1 MIQGLDGRGHGRC
14 AFDWSRGCK
23 LYSSARMSTNFP
35 ALPFHNRD
43 AYHSLTPMAHP
54 LTNDAIPMPE
64 SSDKKSADVV
74 PISAAGHRSTQRAPG
89 GEDSKAMEIEP
100 AAPKSAEPSTEV
112 FAVFG
117 VEPEIQAYAM
127 AKYSRSSLSMKESLR
142 EISSQKAEKFLNT
155 FYFQYGHRSIADLA
169 HIALAVERLSILAAI
184 ELADEQRWDGQER
197 STRYQDFKKSGY
209 FTPDFGSDDDSRKLY
224 RETLDFL
231 FAEYEALSA
240 HMTQHLINIT
250 PKPSDMKQ
258 DAYERTLKARAFDIT
273 RYLLPLA
280 TNTSLGEIVNAR
292 TLEMQV
298 AHLLSHTHREVRTLG
313 ESLKKAATGAAYNV
327 NADSLRD
334 LVERIRKVDPLLG
347 SQAEQELLREV
358 RVAPTLV
365 KYADPNEYEMATR
378 RELRQAASELMADE
392 PLAPSKAIVD
402 LLDEEPLEVEIAT
415 TLLYEH
421 SHHSYR
427 QIRQAVQVA
436 GERRRREIIDL
447 GLRHRGKHDEML
459 RGFRAGQQFRFDIL
473 MDAGGFRDMHR
484 HRRCIQVMQGFTTQH
499 GYEMLLDVE
508 DAGMSVR
515 FDLAMRRVQAAVE
528 NLAGRKTP
536 EAEENSQY
544 AIPLAFRKRAL
555 FKMDFAEAVYIS
567 ELRTTPAGHVSYRN
581 VAYAMYEAVARKYPA
596 LAKYFR
602 VHDVTAPV
610 DLLQR

>member
-1 MIQGLDGRGHGRC
+1 MTPIV
-14 AFDWSRGCK
+14 
-23 LYSSARMSTNFP
+23 TNE
-35 ALPFHNRD
+35 
-43 AYHSLTPMAHP
+43 
-54 LTNDAIPMPE
+54 AIAMPE
-64 SSDKKSADVV
+64 PPNQKAFSPDPSSPS
-74 PISAAGHRSTQRAPG
+74 SGHRSPQRASTT
-89 GEDSKAMEIEP
+89 ENP
-100 AAPKSAEPSTEV
+100 AVPQPLPDQGQDKLREAARDQASSAEV
-112 FAVFG
+112 FAVYG

-142 EISSQKAEKFLNT
+142 EMNTQKAEKFLNT

-209 FTPDFGSDDDSRKLY
+209 YIPDFGADDEARRLY
-224 RETLDFL
+224 CETLDFL

-240 HMTQHLINIT
+240 HMTQHLISIT
-250 PKPSDMKQ
+250 PKPADMKQ
-258 DAYERTLKARAFDIT
+258 EAYERTLKARAFDIT

-292 TLEMQV
+292 TLETQV
-298 AHLLSHTHREVRTLG
+298 AHLLSHTHTEVRQLG
-313 ESLKKAATGAAYNV
+313 KSLKNAAASAAYNL
-327 NADSLRD
+327 NAESSRD
-334 LVERIRKVDPLLG
+334 LVEQIRKLSPELG
-347 SQAEQELLREV
+347 ARAERELLHEV

-365 KYADPNEYEMATR
+365 KYADPNPYEMESR
-378 RELRQAASELMADE
+378 RELRQAARELLKSEQ
-392 PLAPSKAIVD
+392 LAPSKAIVD

-421 SHHSYR
+421 CHFSYR
-427 QIRQAVQVA
+427 QVRQALQVS
-436 GERRRREIIDL
+436 GERFRREIIDL
-447 GLRHRGKHDEML
+447 GLRHRGKYDEML

-473 MDAGGFRDMHR
+473 MDIGGFRDMHR

-499 GYEMLLDVE
+499 GYEMLLDVQ
-508 DAGMSVR
+508 DAGMR
-515 FDLAMRRVQAAVE
+515 FRFETAMRRGQAAVE
-528 NLAGRKTP
+528 KLAARNAS

-544 AIPLAFRKRAL
+544 IIPLAYRKRAL

>member
-1 MIQGLDGRGHGRC
+1 M
-14 AFDWSRGCK
+14 SP
-23 LYSSARMSTNFP
+23 STNVVIMP
-35 ALPFHNRD
+35 KPSNPNSPD
-43 AYHSLTPMAHP
+43 A
-54 LTNDAIPMPE
+54 E
-64 SSDKKSADVV
+64 G
-74 PISAAGHRSTQRAPG
+74 GHRSTHRGSAVEKPANAGETDAP
-89 GEDSKAMEIEP
+89 S
-100 AAPKSAEPSTEV
+100 SAPSTEV

-127 AKYSRSSLSMKESLR
+127 AKYSRSALSMKESLR
-142 EISSQKAEKFLNT
+142 EISTQKAEKFLNT

-169 HIALAVERLSILAAI
+169 HLALAIERLSILAAI

-197 STRYQDFKKSGY
+197 STRYQDFRKSGY
-209 FTPDFGSDDDSRKLY
+209 FTPDFGSDDEARKLY
-224 RETLDFL
+224 QATVDFL
-231 FAEYEALSA
+231 FAEYDALSA

-250 PKPSDMKQ
+250 PKPADMKQ

-292 TLEMQV
+292 TLENQV
-298 AHLLSHTHREVRTLG
+298 AHLLSHTHKEVRQLG
-313 ESLKKAATGAAYNV
+313 ESLKNAATGAAYNV
-327 NADSLRD
+327 NAESLQD
-334 LVERIRKVDPLLG
+334 LVAQIRKLSPELG
-347 SQAEQELLREV
+347 TRAEQELLREV

-365 KYADPNEYEMATR
+365 KYADPNAYEMETR
-378 RELRQAASELMADE
+378 RELRQAARELMGSE
-392 PLAPSKAIVD
+392 PIAPSKAIVD

-421 SHHSYR
+421 GHHSYR

-436 GERRRREIIDL
+436 GERRRREIIDV

-473 MDAGGFRDMHR
+473 MDTGGFRDMHR
-484 HRRCIQVMQGFTTQH
+484 HRRCIQVMQGFTIQH
-499 GYEMLLDVE
+499 GYEMLLDME
-508 DAGMSVR
+508 DAGVRAR
-515 FDLAMRRVQAAVE
+515 FDVAMHRVQTAVQKLAAH
-528 NLAGRKTP
+528 NTP

-602 VHDVTAPV
+602 VNDVTAPV

>member
-1 MIQGLDGRGHGRC
+1 
-14 AFDWSRGCK
+14 
-23 LYSSARMSTNFP
+23 
-35 ALPFHNRD
+35 
-43 AYHSLTPMAHP
+43 
-54 LTNDAIPMPE
+54 MPKP
-64 SSDKKSADVV
+64 SDKGSNTEKEST
-74 PISAAGHRSTQRAPG
+74 GHRSPLRANSA
-89 GEDSKAMEIEP
+89 E
-100 AAPKSAEPSTEV
+100 KSAHADGDIRAITSEPSTEV

-127 AKYSRSSLSMKESLR
+127 AKYSRSALSMKESLR

-169 HIALAVERLSILAAI
+169 HIALAIERLSILAAI

-209 FTPDFGSDDDSRKLY
+209 YTPDFGSDNEARKLY

-231 FAEYEALSA
+231 FAEYEEMSA
-240 HMTQHLINIT
+240 HMTEYLISIT
-250 PKPSDMKQ
+250 PKPAEMRQ
-258 DAYERTLKARAFDIT
+258 EGYERTLKARAFDIT

-280 TNTSLGEIVNAR
+280 ANTSLGEIVNAR
-292 TLEMQV
+292 TLETQV
-298 AHLLSHTHREVRTLG
+298 AHLLSHTHKEVRALG

-327 NADSLRD
+327 NADSLRV
-334 LVERIRKVDPLLG
+334 LVDQIRAVNPELG
-347 SQAEQELLREV
+347 GRAEQELLREV

-365 KYADPNEYEMATR
+365 KYADPNPYEIETR
-378 RELRQAASELMADE
+378 RELRQAARELMAHE
-392 PLAPSKAIVD
+392 QLAPSKAIVD

-447 GLRHRGKHDEML
+447 GLRHRGRYDEML
-459 RGFRAGQQFRFDIL
+459 RAFRAGQQFRFDIL
-473 MDAGGFRDMHR
+473 MDTGGFRDMHR
-484 HRRCIQVMQGFTTQH
+484 HRRCIQVMQTATTQH
-499 GYEMLLDVE
+499 GYEMLMDLE
-508 DAGMSVR
+508 DAGVRGR
-515 FDLAMRRVQAAVE
+515 FDAAMRRVQSCVE
-528 NLAGRKTP
+528 SLAKRDTP

-555 FKMDFAEAVYIS
+555 FKMDFAEVAYIS
-567 ELRTTPAGHVSYRN
+567 ELRTTPAGHISYRN

-602 VHDVTAPV
+602 VHDVAAPV

>member
-1 MIQGLDGRGHGRC
+1 MPQQTANVITLPDPSGKTPSPADAG
-14 AFDWSRGCK
+14 
-23 LYSSARMSTNFP
+23 YS
-35 ALPFHNRD
+35 
-43 AYHSLTPMAHP
+43 
-54 LTNDAIPMPE
+54 
-64 SSDKKSADVV
+64 
-74 PISAAGHRSTQRAPG
+74 STQRG
-89 GEDSKAMEIEP
+89 
-100 AAPKSAEPSTEV
+100 AAAESPSLAEKPDADAPSTEV

-127 AKYSRSSLSMKESLR
+127 AKYSRSALSMKESLR

-209 FTPDFGSDDDSRKLY
+209 YTPDFGADDQARKLY

-231 FAEYEALSA
+231 FAEYDALSL
-240 HMTQHLINIT
+240 HMAQYLITIT
-250 PKPSDMKQ
+250 PKPADIKQ
-258 DAYERTLKARAFDIT
+258 EAYERTLKARAFDIT

-292 TLEMQV
+292 TLETQV
-298 AHLLSHTHREVRTLG
+298 AHLLSHTHKEVRQLG

-327 NADSLRD
+327 NTESLRD
-334 LVERIRKVDPLLG
+334 LVEQIRAANPELG
-347 SQAEQELLREV
+347 ARAEQELLREV

-365 KYADPNEYEMATR
+365 KYADPNPYEIETR
-378 RELRQAASELMADE
+378 RELRQAAQELMAHE
-392 PLAPSKAIVD
+392 QLEPSKAIVD

-447 GLRHRGKHDEML
+447 GLRHRGEHDEML

-473 MDAGGFRDMHR
+473 MDTGGFRDMHR
-484 HRRCIQVMQGFTTQH
+484 HRRCIQVMQRFTTEH
-499 GYEMLLDVE
+499 GYEMLHDLE
-508 DAGMSVR
+508 DAGVRGR
-515 FDLAMRRVQAAVE
+515 FDAAMRRAQAAVE
-528 NLAGRKTP
+528 TLAKRGSVET
-536 EAEENSQY
+536 EENSQY

-567 ELRTTPAGHVSYRN
+567 ELRTTPAGHISYRN
-581 VAYAMYEAVARKYPA
+581 VAYAMYEAVARRYPA